1 MMKRSTLYL
10 LSLLVASLFGVT
22 VMAQELQQDDSK
34 KAAIEFAESEHDFGT
49 ISEGDGPVSFV
60 FTFKNVGNAPLVL
73 TRVISSCGCTTPS
86 FSKDPIAPG
95 KEGKVTVTYD
105 PAGRVYPFVK
115 TISVYSNG
123 KKGPAVLTIRGEVI
137 K

>member
-10 LSLLVASLFGVT
+10 LSLLVLSLFGAT
-22 VMAQELQQDDSK
+22 AMAQGLQQDDSK
-34 KAAIEFAESEHDFGT
+34 KAAIEFVESEHDFGT
-49 ISEGDGPVSFV
+49 ISESDGPVTFV
-60 FTFKNVGNAPLVL
+60 FTLKNVGNAPLVL

-105 PAGRVYPFVK
+105 PTGRVYPFVK

-123 KKGPAVLTIRGEVI
+123 KKGPSVLTIRGEVV

>member
-22 VMAQELQQDDSK
+22 AMAQELPQDDSK

>member
-1 MMKRSTLYL
+1 M
-10 LSLLVASLFGVT
+10 
-22 VMAQELQQDDSK
+22 
-34 KAAIEFAESEHDFGT
+34 
-49 ISEGDGPVSFV
+49 
-60 FTFKNVGNAPLVL
+60 
-73 TRVISSCGCTTPS
+73 ISSCGCTTPS

-105 PAGRVYPFVK
+105 PTGRIYPFVK

-123 KKGPAVLTIRGEVI
+123 KKGPSVLTIRGEVV

>member
-22 VMAQELQQDDSK
+22 AMAQELQQDDSK

-60 FTFKNVGNAPLVL
+60 F
-73 TRVISSCGCTTPS
+73 I
-86 FSKDPIAPG
+86 
-95 KEGKVTVTYD
+95 
-105 PAGRVYPFVK
+105 
-115 TISVYSNG
+115 
-123 KKGPAVLTIRGEVI
+123 
-137 K
+137 

>member
-1 MMKRSTLYL
+1 MSEEIKNL
-10 LSLLVASLFGVT
+10 
-22 VMAQELQQDDSK
+22 K
-34 KAAIEFAESEHDFGT
+34 PEFVESEHDFGT
-49 ISEGDGPVSFV
+49 ISEGDGPVTYV
-60 FTFKNVGNAPLVL
+60 FTLKNVGNAPLVL

-105 PAGRVYPFVK
+105 PTGRIYPFVK

-123 KKGPAVLTIRGEVI
+123 KKGPSVLTIRGEVV